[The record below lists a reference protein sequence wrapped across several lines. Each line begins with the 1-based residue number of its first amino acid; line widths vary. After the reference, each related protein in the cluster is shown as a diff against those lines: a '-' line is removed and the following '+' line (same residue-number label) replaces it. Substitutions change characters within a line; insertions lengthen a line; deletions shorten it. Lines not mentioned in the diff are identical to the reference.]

1 MAGLARRRA
10 QSHPVSVLRLETC
23 ILRLSCIASHRIVT
37 HALNLV
43 IRWPAFE
50 SPCKRIAIQ
59 LLAQLTFV
67 TASKHTMPVE
77 HTNFEHLKPP
87 TRGSKTQKTPRLAKS
102 LRAAPRRVA
111 RRPEGAAM
119 QHATTTTKI
128 SAPPAH
134 PRENMKLAARST
146 RRKLLSCAPPP
157 RPPRPT
163 HAVDER
169 ALPRPKSSKNAPDQ
183 KKFTPPR

>member
-1 MAGLARRRA
+1 M
-10 QSHPVSVLRLETC
+10 SVLRLETC

-87 TRGSKTQKTPRLAKS
+87 TRGSKTQKTPRLGKS

-119 QHATTTTKI
+119 QHATTTTNTW
-128 SAPPAH
+128 SASRPP
-134 PRENMKLAARST
+134 T
-146 RRKLLSCAPPP
+146 RKYETRGAVNATKLLSCAPPP

-169 ALPRPKSSKNAPDQ
+169 ALPRPKSGKNAPDQ